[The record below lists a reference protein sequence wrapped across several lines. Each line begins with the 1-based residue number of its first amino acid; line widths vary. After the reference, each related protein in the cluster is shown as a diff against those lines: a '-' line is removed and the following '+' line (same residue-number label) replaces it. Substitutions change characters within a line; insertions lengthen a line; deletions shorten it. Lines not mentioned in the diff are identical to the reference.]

1 MNIKNIIQTIK
12 NKYIIRFI
20 IVGISN
26 TAVSYITYLIFY
38 LLTGNYVLSNAAG
51 FIIGTLNAYIW
62 NSRFVF
68 GQDKGKIDWLHLLKT
83 FLSYG
88 STFLIN
94 TGLLCVL
101 IDYCHI
107 SAVIAPMIN
116 AIIIFL
122 LNYVLNKFWVYRR
135 GEKSE

>member
-1 MNIKNIIQTIK
+1 MNIKNIIETIK

-68 GQDKGKIDWLHLLKT
+68 GQDKERLQMAGSRKRKIGMDT
-83 FLSYG
+83 
-88 STFLIN
+88 
-94 TGLLCVL
+94 
-101 IDYCHI
+101 
-107 SAVIAPMIN
+107 
-116 AIIIFL
+116 
-122 LNYVLNKFWVYRR
+122 
-135 GEKSE
+135 